1 MNSEDL
7 FDEIFARLFQIR
19 SEVDDAMFRAAAG
32 AALVAIGRTVL
43 DEAEKRAARKESG
56 VVVRFPLSR
65 VIRSMASNDG
75 DRSA

>member
-1 MNSEDL
+1 MTSEDL

-19 SEVDDAMFRAAAG
+19 SEINDATFRAAAG

-65 VIRSMASNDG
+65 AIRSMTSGEG